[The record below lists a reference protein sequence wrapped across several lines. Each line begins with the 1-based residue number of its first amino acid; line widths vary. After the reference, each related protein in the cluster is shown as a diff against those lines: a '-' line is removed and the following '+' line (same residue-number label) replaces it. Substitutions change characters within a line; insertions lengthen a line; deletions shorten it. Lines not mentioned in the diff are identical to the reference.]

1 VLDHC
6 ATNAFITNFDSR
18 QKNKFH
24 FFCFLFREQFK
35 KSAEKYYADFNENAK
50 MMTDS
55 LKKIENIV
63 VEVLN
68 DQGPML

>member
-1 VLDHC
+1 
-6 ATNAFITNFDSR
+6 
-18 QKNKFH
+18 
-24 FFCFLFREQFK
+24 LFPIPEQFK